1 MSSLKSPPPHIRALG
16 FGLGRQ
22 LNGLTVFAP
31 AREIPCIGKSQ
42 AVHWLHGLEF
52 ADIKPLQKN
61 AFAIWFVDDGES
73 VSPRIQPS
81 VVLHE
86 FVLRDAEKF
95 GDGMCLRVRDVHI
108 TGPAAAVS
116 AALAL
121 IPGLVGSGGVSFWHF
136 GFSVR
141 SSYRVIP

>member
-1 MSSLKSPPPHIRALG
+1 MSSLKSPPHHIRELG

-22 LNGLTVFAP
+22 LNGFAVLAP
-31 AREIPCIGKSQ
+31 AGEVPGIGKSQ

-52 ADIKPLQKN
+52 ADVEPLQKN
-61 AFAIWFVDDGES
+61 AFAIWLVDDGES
-73 VSPRIQPS
+73 VPPRIQPS
-81 VVLHE
+81 VVLYK
-86 FVLRDAEKF
+86 FMLRDAEKF
-95 GDGMCLRVRDVHI
+95 GNGVCLSVRDVHI
-108 TGPAAAVS
+108 ARPAAAVS
-116 AALAL
+116 ASLAL